1 MGTRITQKGT
11 SFKGATK
18 LYFLH
23 YSHVMRVPK
32 RPFVFLQQNTKF
44 YSCLQTAICC
54 YTAKYETLQLHSSRH
69 LFFYSQI
76 QNFTVVPEQPLVII
90 QPNMKLY
97 NCTQKVI
104 CFV

>member
-44 YSCLQTAICC
+44 YSCTRTATCY
-54 YTAKYETLQLHSSRH
+54 YTAKYETLQLHSKGH
-69 LFFYSQI
+69 LFCLNVKKVKNVISRYS
-76 QNFTVVPEQPLVII
+76 VS
-90 QPNMKLY
+90 
-97 NCTQKVI
+97 
-104 CFV
+104 FVLQ